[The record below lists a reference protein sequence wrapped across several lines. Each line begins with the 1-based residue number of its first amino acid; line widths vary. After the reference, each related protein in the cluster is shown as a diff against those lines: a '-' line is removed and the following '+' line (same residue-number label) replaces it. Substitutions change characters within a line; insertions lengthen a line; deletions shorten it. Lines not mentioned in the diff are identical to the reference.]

1 MWSRP
6 DSMIAQILY
15 TGGPVPNFAALV
27 SMIDRHLTRHFP
39 AGHSLTW
46 DHDDIAS
53 FDAGALRL
61 LLAKNEPAPSG
72 YTASLTLAAGPRPD
86 LEEGTLPLLSQE
98 NLSRVL
104 TQIVEGTLRQHPAET
119 VLWQHRPEPLDSD
132 LADAVALGL
141 PAREEVD
148 YLSNGESANFT
159 TVPTVWSP
167 HPVPQPSPQPRPEM
181 RHEDGHDRAA
191 MARVRDALYG
201 EMPAAVTPQPKAEA
215 SPQMRLAV
223 HAMNCT
229 LIAVALPV
237 GTAMMAYSFRK
248 GENLAASARALA
260 LTGMGLAL
268 WHNVASLPL
277 PV

>member
-15 TGGPVPNFAALV
+15 IGSAVPNFAALV

-53 FDAGALRL
+53 FDAGGLRL
-61 LLAKNEPAPSG
+61 LLAKTEPSPRG
-72 YTASLTLAAGPRPD
+72 YSASLLLAAGPCPD
-86 LEEGTLPLLSQE
+86 LDDRTVALLSE
-98 NLSRVL
+98 DSLSRIL
-104 TQIVEGTLRQHPAET
+104 NQLVEGTLRHNPAET
-119 VLWQHRPEPLDSD
+119 VLWQRRSEPLDSE
-132 LADAVALGL
+132 LADALAMNL
-141 PAREEVD
+141 PGRAEVD
-148 YLSNGESANFT
+148 YLSDNQ
-159 TVPTVWSP
+159 
-167 HPVPQPSPQPRPEM
+167 PVPVSVVPVAPVAAPAPPPVSDLRV
-181 RHEDGHDRAA
+181 EDGPDRAA

-201 EMPAAVTPQPKAEA
+201 EVLPGQVPETECPS
-215 SPQMRLAV
+215 SPQMRLAI

-237 GTAMMAYSFRK
+237 GAAMMAHSFRK
-248 GENLAASARALA
+248 GESLVASARALA
-260 LTGMGLAL
+260 LTGMGFAL
-268 WHNVASLPL
+268 WDHVAILPL